1 MMRKS
6 QFISIILILML
17 LIAQT
22 GTTYAQ
28 KKNKSKG
35 TKSESK
41 ESLQAKRDRLLEE
54 IQLNK
59 QILEKTQKD
68 KTNNLNVVKSLQNQI
83 HIREEMINEYQ
94 AEINNLESNIH
105 DNTRTLTHLNNHLDD
120 LKQEYAKILRNTY
133 KTNSSYNRLMF
144 LFSAK
149 SFNDAYKRF
158 LYLKQYAKHR
168 ERQVRLISNT
178 TNSISNKMKTLSE
191 QKEDKSS
198 LLIEQTHEKDHLE
211 DQKKD
216 KDKMVSVL
224 KSQENKLRKDIK
236 TKQSKAKQLNAT
248 IENIIKKEI
257 EAARKKAEEDRKK
270 LAEIKEKGSSITTKS
285 EVKSTST
292 SKATPTL
299 TPEAAA
305 LSVSFSNNHG
315 SLPWPVEKGVI
326 TEYFGSHP
334 HPALDGVTTNN
345 NGVDINTEKGSHV
358 RAIFDGV
365 VSSVV
370 SNPSFQN
377 AVIIKHGEYFTV
389 YSNIINV
396 NVKAGDN
403 VKTKQKI
410 GSAYTDT
417 NGDTEIHLEIW
428 RGTTKLNPS
437 SWIYR

>member
-257 EAARKKAEEDRKK
+257 EAARK
-270 LAEIKEKGSSITTKS
+270 
-285 EVKSTST
+285 
-292 SKATPTL
+292 
-299 TPEAAA
+299 
-305 LSVSFSNNHG
+305 N
-315 SLPWPVEKGVI
+315 
-326 TEYFGSHP
+326 
-334 HPALDGVTTNN
+334 
-345 NGVDINTEKGSHV
+345 
-358 RAIFDGV
+358 
-365 VSSVV
+365 
-370 SNPSFQN
+370 
-377 AVIIKHGEYFTV
+377 
-389 YSNIINV
+389 
-396 NVKAGDN
+396 
-403 VKTKQKI
+403 
-410 GSAYTDT
+410 
-417 NGDTEIHLEIW
+417 
-428 RGTTKLNPS
+428 
-437 SWIYR
+437 